1 MSNKFILLIILLATT
16 VFISGCVFNQDDQKK
31 AGTESEFI
39 LKTNLPA
46 GFKYLGVHEI
56 PFEIGS
62 SSVNATE
69 GVYRYGDEDIY
80 IQVIKN
86 DDPAALM
93 TQYKSDIKK
102 EFNSDYD
109 PFKEITIN
117 GHKATQ
123 VTDFSVIDGKDTPR
137 YGVFWTNNNYLI
149 VVGKS
154 FNTNTVVTLA
164 TAIGN

>member
-1 MSNKFILLIILLATT
+1 MSIKFVPLIILLVTA
-16 VFISGCVFNQDDQKK
+16 VFISGCIFDKNDQNQT
-31 AGTESEFI
+31 GTESGLI
-39 LKTNLPA
+39 PKTNLPA
-46 GFKYLGVHEI
+46 GFTYLGVHEI
-56 PFEIGS
+56 PFDIGS
-62 SSVNATE
+62 SSINATE

-86 DDPAALM
+86 DNVAALM

-102 EFNSDYD
+102 EFNPDYD
-109 PFKEITIN
+109 PFKEVTLN

-137 YGVFWTNNNYLI
+137 YGVMWTNDNYLI

-154 FNTNTVVTLA
+154 FDTSTVMTLA
-164 TAIGN
+164 TATGN